1 MRITFFK
8 TPKPKGFNYIPRY
21 YNEQKEE
28 FNERQKRIEAE
39 MGINQPTDVGYRSRL
54 KQGAMSEKLMSRRK
68 TNRASTLRLLI
79 IIAILTILALY
90 LLRDFG
96 SLNFLTK

>member
-8 TPKPKGFNYIPRY
+8 TGKPKEFNYIPRY

-28 FNERQKRIEAE
+28 FENRKKRIEAE
-39 MGINQPTDVGYRSRL
+39 MDSSQSDGYISRL
-54 KQGAMSEKLMSRRK
+54 RK
-68 TNRASTLRLLI
+68 GVMTERLLSKRKARSGSVLRLLI
-79 IIAILTILALY
+79 IIIVLTLITLY
-90 LLRDFG
+90 LLRDME